1 MAVAKMAKVMIVS
14 HRSEAGQLL
23 EELQS
28 KGIMEILDVERA
40 IVSKD
45 WPELAVEGQVPRD
58 IEELVSQLS
67 KSISFL
73 EQYSETKKGLLNALS
88 PKTIVDR
95 QQYHRVISGD
105 EALQILDQTEQCISV
120 IEQLQAKKEKIISR
134 TEMLQ
139 PWKELTM
146 PLDEMSD
153 SQRTAV
159 LPGLLPSQNVKKVS
173 EQLTNLSA
181 VVETVG
187 VFKGSIACV
196 VICLKEDS
204 VEVQKVLRS
213 ADFEQVTFEQSHK
226 TAAELIEQDK
236 SACGGLTQITEQLD
250 IEKTKAAELSRQIIK
265 LQILA
270 DHYQNLSVREHT
282 QAKVPV
288 TEHTVFLEGW
298 VREKDYKSLEDIVSK
313 YPATDIGRI
322 KPIEGEEV
330 PVDIE
335 NKPIIKPFEVI
346 TRLYGMPQVFEVDP
360 TVFIAP
366 FFALFFGFCL
376 GDAGYGL
383 ATIAI
388 SAYLIKKMQGDK
400 KLIWMLAICSVF
412 AVIFGALTGGWF
424 GDAIDQFAPAGLINF
439 KKRLMLFDPLA
450 KPELLVALA
459 LALGYIQLMSGLIIA
474 FVHNLK
480 QRNYTAALCDQLT
493 WLVMLNS
500 VVIFGFSK
508 AGVLVSANAGKF
520 FAIPALIAA
529 AMILLLSSRDGSWG
543 ARLGMGFYNLFSSIF
558 YMGDVLSYL
567 RLMGLAMVGAGMAM
581 AVNLIAKITLDIPY
595 GIGIVLTV
603 LILIGGHG
611 FNLVLSLLG
620 AFVHTMRLQYVE
632 FFPKFFVGGGRAF
645 EPLHKEYKHISIKNT
660 QEKITG

>member
-45 WPELAVEGQVPRD
+45 WPELAVESQVPRD
-58 IEELVSQLS
+58 TEGLVNQLS

-73 EQYSETKKGLLNALS
+73 EQYSETKRGLLNALS

-105 EALQILDQTEQCISV
+105 EALQILDQTEQCISA

-187 VFKGSIACV
+187 VSKGSIACV
-196 VICLKEDS
+196 VICLKEDTA
-204 VEVQKVLRS
+204 EVQKVLRS
-213 ADFEQVTFEQSHK
+213 ADFEQVIFEQSHK
-226 TAAELIEQDK
+226 TAAEFIEQDK
-236 SACGGLTQITEQLD
+236 QLLAQITEQLD
-250 IEKTKAAELSRQIIK
+250 IEKTKAAELSRQITK

-270 DHYQNLSVREHT
+270 DHYQNLSAREHT
-282 QAKVPV
+282 QANVPV
-288 TEHTVFLEGW
+288 TEHTVLLEGW
-298 VREKDYKSLEDIVSK
+298 VREKDIQNLENIVSR
-313 YPATDIGRI
+313 YSASSIGRI
-322 KPIEGEEV
+322 KPVEGEET

-366 FFALFFGFCL
+366 FFVIFFGICIS
-376 GDAGYGL
+376 DVGYGL
-383 ATIAI
+383 ATIAL
-388 SAYLIKKMQGDK
+388 AAFLIKRMQGDK
-400 KLIWMLAICSVF
+400 KLLWMLAICSVF

-424 GDAIDQFAPAGLINF
+424 GDAIDQFAPGLKFF
-439 KKRLMLFDPLA
+439 KNGVMLFDPLA

-508 AGVLVSANAGKF
+508 AGVLVSANTGKIF
-520 FAIPALIAA
+520 VIPALIAA
-529 AMILLLSSRDGSWG
+529 AMILLSSSRDGSWG

-581 AVNLIAKITLDIPY
+581 AINLIAKITLDIPY